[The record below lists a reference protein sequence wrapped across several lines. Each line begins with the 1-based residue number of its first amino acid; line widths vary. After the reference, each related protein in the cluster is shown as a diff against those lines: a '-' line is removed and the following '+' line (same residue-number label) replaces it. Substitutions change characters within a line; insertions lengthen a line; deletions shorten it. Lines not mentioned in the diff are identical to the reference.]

1 MNDMRRVHAEQL
13 VSSLELSLPPVAIAF
28 CDVVPDDVPMFEG
41 VVPAGCAFWS
51 QATSRTFAT
60 AARDHALCAIG
71 IHTHN
76 LSGAAAS
83 QPEELHASLKAMM
96 GLDYVREEEIP
107 AIPVMPRPRAHALY
121 GPLADFPIQPEVV
134 LREEEIPAIPVMPRP
149 RAHALY
155 GPLADFPIQPEVVL
169 VFAHAQHGLIL
180 SEAVARVDGGTPPA
194 MGRPACAIVPQV
206 LNQQR
211 AAMSLGCC
219 GARAYLDALTD
230 DVALWALPAHRLDQY
245 CGQIVTFANANRTL
259 TAFHQRRRQDIE
271 SGQRPTVQQ
280 SLERLS

>member
-83 QPEELHASLKAMM
+83 QPDELHASLKAMM

-107 AIPVMPRPRAHALY
+107 AIPVMPRPLAHALY
-121 GPLADFPIQPEVV
+121 GPLADFPV
-134 LREEEIPAIPVMPRP
+134 
-149 RAHALY
+149 
-155 GPLADFPIQPEVVL
+155 QPEVVL

-245 CGQIVTFANANRTL
+245 CGQIVTFANANKTL
-259 TAFHQRRRQDIE
+259 TAFHQRRRQDVE

>member
-96 GLDYVREEEIP
+96 GLDY
-107 AIPVMPRPRAHALY
+107 
-121 GPLADFPIQPEVV
+121 

-149 RAHALY
+149 LAHALY

-169 VFAHAQHGLIL
+169 VFAHAQHGLVL
-180 SEAVARVDGGTPPA
+180 RGLKDDAQVSDLLRVYLENKREGPVEDDHLPFRARRGHCTQRGFRWP
-194 MGRPACAIVPQV
+194 GRFSVEPYK
-206 LNQQR
+206 R
-211 AAMSLGCC
+211 ALQLRC
-219 GARAYLDALTD
+219 
-230 DVALWALPAHRLDQY
+230 
-245 CGQIVTFANANRTL
+245 
-259 TAFHQRRRQDIE
+259 
-271 SGQRPTVQQ
+271 
-280 SLERLS
+280 